1 MTTYYHPATGAYV
14 AKYNPFTLNEIQYPS
29 NWLELVSPQEIAAL
43 GLVEVVT
50 VGSPEDQR
58 YFWVSET
65 LEGSVRTIVNT
76 PKDAAMVMEIKV
88 AEYTAALEAHYDK
101 KAKERRYDS
110 RYTCSI
116 RAGYV
121 GPFQAEGIAFAQW
134 MDACN
139 AMCYVMLAGVANG
152 DPMPTIAEV
161 IAGLPELTWP

>member
-1 MTTYYHPATGAYV
+1 MFYKAPDQYITEGQ
-14 AKYNPFTLNEIQYPS
+14 PFTVDGTQYPA
-29 NWLELVSPQEIAAL
+29 NWLNLSTPEDKLTL
-43 GLVEVVT
+43 GLQEVVT
-50 VGSPEDQR
+50 VGTREDDK

-101 KAKERRYDS
+101 KAKERKYDN

-139 AMCYVMLAGVANG
+139 AACYTMLAAVAG
-152 DPMPTIAEV
+152 GAPMPTIEEV